1 MVQKLCIILILT
13 LTGCA
18 YMGIHGK
25 SIRSFPDI
33 HDGAVE
39 DSQCLSCH
47 DPAANPDIAPVSPHP
62 KFTECLKC
70 HNDEF

>member
-1 MVQKLCIILILT
+1 
-13 LTGCA
+13 
-18 YMGIHGK
+18 MGIHGK

-47 DPAANPDIAPVSPHP
+47 EPAANPDIAPVSPHP